1 VTQDQAPRQNRNG
14 DPCPPWC
21 VADHDRRGNSHQ
33 TPTVAVEVDGL
44 TSLPD
49 KLPVFGTK
57 ADPADTRD
65 RDYVTVAALRYG
77 RDADDPQLHLSAE
90 DARSLLAILG
100 MIDEW
105 DQLNA
110 LAAAIRKAAA
120 DITGTDGAR

>member
-1 VTQDQAPRQNRNG
+1 MTQDQAPRQNRNG

-77 RDADDPQLHLSAE
+77 RDADDPQLHLSGRE
-90 DARSLLAILG
+90 PPIEQQRVTVGQLAQRLG
-100 MIDEW
+100 S
-105 DQLNA
+105 DQ
-110 LAAAIRKAAA
+110 RPPPH
-120 DITGTDGAR
+120 